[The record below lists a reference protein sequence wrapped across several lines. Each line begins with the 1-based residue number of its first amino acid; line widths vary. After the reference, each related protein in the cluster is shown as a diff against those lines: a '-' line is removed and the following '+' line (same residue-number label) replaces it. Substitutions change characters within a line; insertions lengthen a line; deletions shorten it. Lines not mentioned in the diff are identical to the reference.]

1 MPYTLDDKLVVA
13 ISSRALFD
21 LTEANEVFE
30 REGLEAYRT
39 YQLDHENEPL
49 KPGTGY
55 PLVRALLAINE
66 RAKERLVEV
75 VLISKNDADSGLR
88 IFNSIEA
95 VGLDITRAAFTDGR
109 DAYRYLKP
117 FCCDLFLS
125 ADQADVTAALRARFP
140 AALAYPAP
148 ELLDEDINE
157 VRIAFDGD
165 AVLFSPDSELVYQ
178 NGGLDAFQEHER
190 ALEDT
195 PLDPG
200 PFKGFLEA
208 LSRIQQHFAE
218 EDSPI
223 RTALVTA
230 RNAPAHKRPI
240 KTLREWGVRTDESFF
255 LGGVEKAGILE
266 VFKPHIFFDDQ
277 AAHCDP
283 AATRT
288 PAALVPT
295 LAAQGRQIEADRAEN
310 AR

>member
-1 MPYTLDDKLVVA
+1 MPYTLDDKLVIA

-21 LTEANEVFE
+21 LTEANEVYE
-30 REGLEAYRT
+30 RQGLEAYRA
-39 YQLDHENEPL
+39 YQLEHEDKPL
-49 KPGTGY
+49 KPGTGC

-66 RAKERLVEV
+66 RAEERLVEV

-95 VGLDITRAAFTDGR
+95 AGLDITRAALTDGR
-109 DAYRYLKP
+109 DAYQYLEP

-125 ADQADVTAALRARFP
+125 SNQEDVTAALRANFP
-140 AALAYPAP
+140 AAWAYPAP
-148 ELLDEDINE
+148 ELIGEDIKE

-165 AVLFSPDSELVYQ
+165 AVLFSHDSELVYQ
-178 NGGLDAFQEHER
+178 KGGLDAFQKHER
-190 ALEDT
+190 ELQNT

-200 PFKGFLEA
+200 PFKGFLVA
-208 LSRIQQHFAE
+208 LARIQKRFSEGA
-218 EDSPI
+218 SPI

-240 KTLREWGVRTDESFF
+240 KTLREWGVRTDASFF
-255 LGGVEKAGILE
+255 LGGVEKAGILK

-277 AAHCDP
+277 AVHCDP
-283 AATRT
+283 AASSS

-295 LAAQGRQIEADRAEN
+295 FV
-310 AR
+310 ARGGSK